1 MESTAESVDQVVEE
15 IMRIH
20 RSLPARPG
28 VDEVEAAKA
37 LIRNVEKEDQARLE
51 AIARQTKSSNV
62 SEELFMLLQE
72 MQKNMVYFNSK
83 EQKQEAL
90 KLLDLENLHELFD
103 EYIQRAST
111 CVSSPSSSSGSAYT
125 NSIAK
130 AKAKPSDSSTAYV
143 YPSDREVP
151 KAKALVT
158 RDDSYVVSKAKKTFY
173 ADGIGPGPAVSS
185 TPQIADSSLKSGLAP
200 GSSGAAGVFL
210 IYYLIYN
217 MYAL

>member
-37 LIRNVEKEDQARLE
+37 LIQNVDKEDQARLE

-62 SEELFMLLQE
+62 PEELFMLLQE
-72 MQKNMVYFNSK
+72 MQKSMVYFNSK

-90 KLLDLENLHELFD
+90 KLLDLENLHQLFD

-111 CVSSPSSSSGSAYT
+111 CVSSSGSSYT
-125 NSIAK
+125 NSTAK
-130 AKAKPSDSSTAYV
+130 AKAKPSDSSAAYV

-151 KAKALVT
+151 MAKALVT

-173 ADGIGPGPAVSS
+173 SDGIGPGPAVSS
-185 TPQIADSSLKSGLAP
+185 TPQIADSSLKSGLAL
-200 GSSGAAGVFL
+200 GSSGAAGVYL
-210 IYYLIYN
+210 IYYLTYNIYT
-217 MYAL
+217 L